1 MPATNGQGRAA
12 AVPLSVLLILVA
24 GGIAGIALVL
34 HLLGLSRIPPL
45 TEARARAG
53 WLREYPD
60 AVPARITVAASGR
73 AALVQTAQGA
83 GLVWAVGADT
93 TARRLVAP
101 RLTDTAQGLRVRLR
115 DPAAPRIT
123 LRLTDTERQTWRA
136 ALTGEPT

>member
-1 MPATNGQGRAA
+1 M
-12 AVPLSVLLILVA
+12 PLSVLLILVA
-24 GGIAGIALVL
+24 GGIGGIALVL

-45 TEARARAG
+45 TEGRARAG

-60 AVPARITVAASGR
+60 AVPEHITVAASGH
-73 AALVQTAQGA
+73 AALIQTAQGA

-93 TARRLVAP
+93 TARRLIAP

-115 DPAAPRIT
+115 DPAAPHIT

>member
-1 MPATNGQGRAA
+1 MPIS
-12 AVPLSVLLILVA
+12 LLLILVA

-34 HLLGLSRIPPL
+34 HLLGLSHIPPL
-45 TEARARAG
+45 TDARARAG

-60 AVPARITVAASGR
+60 AEPARITVAASGC
-73 AALVQTAQGA
+73 AALIQTAQGA

-93 TARRLVAP
+93 TARRLIAP
-101 RLTDTAQGLRVRLR
+101 QLSDTAQGLRVRLR
-115 DPAAPRIT
+115 DPAAPNIT